1 MVHSRNT
8 RQGKG
13 VGAKN
18 PKPSRWGLISGAP
31 LETAVENDGRR
42 WWGGVYEVV
51 GRRIRGGDS
60 VGAPGSRNVRLAGV
74 QAKNPQTSCRG
85 SVWGWV
91 WAPSRDGVVWA
102 YRPPCRGNL
111 GGREL
116 AVSLYSVGGLVLLTL
131 DLHPLGPLHLL
142 STPFFLSPSTPIPL
156 PGAHGW
162 VRYSPMGL
170 MFGAD
175 LVRTTRRQS
184 RWAEFETPIDFNPI

>member
-1 MVHSRNT
+1 M
-8 RQGKG
+8 GG
-13 VGAKN
+13 G
-18 PKPSRWGLISGAP
+18 
-31 LETAVENDGRR
+31 
-42 WWGGVYEVV
+42 GGVAYTRW
-51 GRRIRGGDS
+51 RRRRDAWFAKREAGG
-60 VGAPGSRNVRLAGV
+60 GSGQKPPNELPWLGLGLGL
-74 QAKNPQTSCRG
+74 G
-85 SVWGWV
+85 SQRSW
-91 WAPSRDGVVWA
+91 GVVWA

-142 STPFFLSPSTPIPL
+142 STPFFLSPSTPIPI

-175 LVRTTRRQS
+175 LVRTTQRQS
-184 RWAEFETPIDFNPI
+184 PYHVGRSLKLRSIPIQFRFRHNTGLLKS